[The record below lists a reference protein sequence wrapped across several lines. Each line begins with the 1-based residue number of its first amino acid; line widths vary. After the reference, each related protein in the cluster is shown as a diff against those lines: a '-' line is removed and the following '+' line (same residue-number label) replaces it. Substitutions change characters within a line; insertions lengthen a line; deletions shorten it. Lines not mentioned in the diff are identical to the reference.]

1 MKTSL
6 FLLGLILGC
15 VTATPAWMNAAGID
29 SEELEDPYDAEI
41 KELEEENPYDAELE
55 ELEEENEENEENELD
70 EEILEEMEG
79 AMQSAKI
86 QYRAASKRHTN
97 RYS

>member
-6 FLLGLILGC
+6 FLLSLILGC

-29 SEELEDPYDAEI
+29 SDELEDPYDAEI
-41 KELEEENPYDAELE
+41 E
-55 ELEEENEENEENELD
+55 ELEEDNETN

-79 AMQSAKI
+79 AMQSV
-86 QYRAASKRHTN
+86 YRTIRKRCT
-97 RYS
+97 